1 MNQLKQLIAALAE
14 EFATKLIT
22 GMGQLPMNEIT
33 SMQIAKH
40 AAPALTEAVTRAV
53 RKPRVVKAPRDGSRM
68 PRRDPAELQVVIDNI
83 VRILSTSPEGLRS
96 EELQK
101 KTDLSKKEITR
112 PIVLALEGGL
122 IHKTGNKRATT
133 YFVGGGAQ
141 TGAKR
146 AAKAAKPAKK
156 TAAKKVAKKTARPR
170 SYARDAAKSKTPIV
184 DAAVKKIA
192 AKKAAKV
199 AKPAGEKAK
208 RKSKSR
214 VHVEVVPQN
223 AAGDKAAE

>member
-14 EFATKLIT
+14 EFATKLIA

-53 RKPRVVKAPRDGSRM
+53 RKPRAAKAPSDGSRM
-68 PRRDPAELQVVIDNI
+68 PRRDPAELKVVIDDI
-83 VRILSTSPEGLRS
+83 VRILSVSPEGLRS
-96 EELQK
+96 EELQE
-101 KTDLSKKEITR
+101 KTNLSKKEITR

-122 IHKTGNKRATT
+122 IRKTGNKRATT

-146 AAKAAKPAKK
+146 AAAAKTPKK
-156 TAAKKVAKKTARPR
+156 VAVKKVAKKTA
-170 SYARDAAKSKTPIV
+170 AKKSKTPIV
-184 DAAVKKIA
+184 DAYVKKAA
-192 AKKAAKV
+192 AKKSAT
-199 AKPAGEKAK
+199 PTGEKAK

-214 VHVEVVPQN
+214 THVEVVPQN
-223 AAGDKAAE
+223 AKQDDKAAE